1 MHVSLPEDKSGR
13 RTGSSHWS
21 CQLQF
26 ISVFKAMHQRSHQ
39 NQICQLKLPAASTS
53 IIMQRA
59 AAFTEYFLDV
69 RHFPFTKKKK
79 VLTSYFKDEESESW
93 RG

>member
-13 RTGSSHWS
+13 TGSGHWS

-39 NQICQLKLPAASTS
+39 NQVCGLKLPAAATS
-53 IIMQRA
+53 IIMQTA

-69 RHFPFTKKKK
+69 RHFPFTNIPVKKKGTNI
-79 VLTSYFKDEESESW
+79 LF
-93 RG
+93 